1 VSETDSEVIALLIGL
16 YLDEEGTEIVDAI
29 KKACLKLVGSY
40 NLAIIYLKDPSAV
53 YAIKNT
59 GELCIG
65 QN

>member
-1 VSETDSEVIALLIGL
+1 MSETDSEVIALLIGL

-40 NLAIIYLKDPSAV
+40 NLAIIYLKDSSAV